1 MSTSMNFSNLKESIK
16 TTNKLSNSTIPDFL
30 KEKDLALSAMEP
42 LDNLDEIP
50 DEKYDSPIYKQYNTN
65 VYLLSSRNLTG
76 LDLGEAIG
84 TIGQN
89 NIVIDFDE

>member
-1 MSTSMNFSNLKESIK
+1 
-16 TTNKLSNSTIPDFL
+16 
-30 KEKDLALSAMEP
+30 MEG
-42 LDNLDEIP
+42 
-50 DEKYDSPIYKQYNTN
+50 KPIYKQYNTN

-89 NIVIDFDE
+89 NIVIDFDEQIN